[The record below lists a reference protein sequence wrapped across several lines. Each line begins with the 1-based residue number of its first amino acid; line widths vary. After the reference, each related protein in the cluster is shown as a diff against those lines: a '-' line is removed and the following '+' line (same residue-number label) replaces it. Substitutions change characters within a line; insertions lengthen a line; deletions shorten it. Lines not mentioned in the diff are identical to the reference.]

1 MIEYTEEV
9 AGILAVQLY
18 DAPACRAIVEQANNV
33 DAWMEA
39 KVSEHGQDGDFN
51 SASRPEARLAR
62 VLSPAEHSAVRLDFD
77 EKMERI
83 IKPLVRQIWRVDLR
97 QHSETHFVRYGPG
110 HYYTPHSDTG
120 LNRTDRYFTAIC
132 YLNEDFT
139 GGHTSFPQ
147 LNHSVTPRCGKAI
160 IFPATYL
167 HCAEPVHSGEK
178 YILVSWLTAPP
189 PTQWI

>member
-77 EKMERI
+77 EKM
-83 IKPLVRQIWRVDLR
+83 
-97 QHSETHFVRYGPG
+97 
-110 HYYTPHSDTG
+110 
-120 LNRTDRYFTAIC
+120 
-132 YLNEDFT
+132 
-139 GGHTSFPQ
+139 
-147 LNHSVTPRCGKAI
+147 
-160 IFPATYL
+160 
-167 HCAEPVHSGEK
+167 
-178 YILVSWLTAPP
+178 
-189 PTQWI
+189 